1 MQDMA
6 ERQPSETSSMGLI
19 MAVDQTQATKE
30 IAAISRFQGLV
41 NSQLKQDQDY
51 GIIPGTQ
58 KPTLLKPGAEKIL
71 MLLGLKSE
79 YKVVDKVEDFD
90 HGFFA
95 YTVQASLYHGT
106 DLITQG
112 LGAANTK
119 ETRYRQNTYNKQTH
133 RKEEWDGVTYQD
145 PYTLQN
151 TVLKMA
157 KKRAQVDAT
166 LTVGSL
172 SNVFTQDMEDM
183 KDFNQR
189 EAAETMNNGDASSMK
204 ITFGKHKGRTL
215 GEVVHGDRGYLEW
228 LEKNA
233 KDASMRQAVA
243 MVLNGQNGQS
253 SQPQSQAP
261 EQSAQAG
268 PQMPPQQAQTPQ
280 QTPPPANQQQAGS
293 YNNMPPAPS
302 DADEPQLPF

>member
-1 MQDMA
+1 MQEIQ
-6 ERQPSETSSMGLI
+6 ERQPNETSSMGLI
-19 MAVDQTQATKE
+19 MSVDQGQATKE
-30 IAAISRFQGLV
+30 IAAINQFQGLI
-41 NSQLKQDQDY
+41 NSQLKKDQDY
-51 GIIPGTQ
+51 GVIPGTQ

-79 YKVVDKVEDFD
+79 YQVVDKVEDFD
-90 HGFFA
+90 RGFFA
-95 YTVQASLYHGT
+95 YTVQASLYHGS

-119 ETRYRQNTYNKQTH
+119 ETRYRKNNFNKQTH
-133 RKEEWDGVTYQD
+133 KKDPWDGVSYQD

-172 SNVFTQDMEDM
+172 SNVFTQDVEDM

-189 EAAETMNNGDASSMK
+189 ETTETMNNGDANTMK
-204 ITFGKHKGRTL
+204 ITFGKYKGRTI
-215 GEVVHGDRGYLEW
+215 GDVVQSDRSYLEW

-243 MVLNGQNGQS
+243 MILHGQNNQAPQPQAPTQHQQS
-253 SQPQSQAP
+253 SQQS
-261 EQSAQAG
+261 ES
-268 PQMPPQQAQTPQ
+268 QQTQTQ
-280 QTPPPANQQQAGS
+280 RQTPPSTNQHQAGS
-293 YNNMPPAPS
+293 YNGMPPAPS
-302 DADEPQLPF
+302 DADEPPFSF